1 MIVRVSVFVHP
12 GTLFAVSPS
21 RRAVNPQS
29 ATHEKE
35 THVAEIRVERKE
47 KRSMLPW
54 ILGLLLLALVLWGI
68 SEMMSGDDDDAV
80 EGTGASAVGVTIQQQ
95 PPALRQYAVLTA
107 EVLADAA

>member
-1 MIVRVSVFVHP
+1 M
-12 GTLFAVSPS
+12 
-21 RRAVNPQS
+21 
-29 ATHEKE
+29 
-35 THVAEIRVERKE
+35 AEIRVERKE

-68 SEMMSGDDDDAV
+68 SEMMGRDDDDAV
-80 EGTGASAVGVTIQQQ
+80 EDSGASAVGVTIQQQ

>member
-1 MIVRVSVFVHP
+1 
-12 GTLFAVSPS
+12 
-21 RRAVNPQS
+21 
-29 ATHEKE
+29 
-35 THVAEIRVERKE
+35 VAEIRVERKE

-68 SEMMSGDDDDAV
+68 SEMMGGDDDTV
-80 EGTGASAVGVTIQQQ
+80 EDTGASAVGVTIQQQ

>member
-1 MIVRVSVFVHP
+1 VSHLR
-12 GTLFAVSPS
+12 GGGCSA
-21 RRAVNPQS
+21 S

-35 THVAEIRVERKE
+35 ALVAEIRVEKKE

-68 SEMMSGDDDDAV
+68 SEMMGGDDDTV
-80 EGTGASAVGVTIQQQ
+80 EETGASAVGVTIQQQ